1 MLFLYFLTF
10 ENITDMK
17 LRVAK
22 KIAKHNGKGELQY
35 HAEQIA
41 KAGFAVKRAE
51 RRAEKAKAKK
61 A

>member
-1 MLFLYFLTF
+1 
-10 ENITDMK
+10 MK

-51 RRAEKAKAKK
+51 RRIAKSNAKK

>member
-1 MLFLYFLTF
+1 
-10 ENITDMK
+10 MK

-22 KIAKHNGKGELQY
+22 KIAKHNGKGELKY

-41 KAGFAVKRAE
+41 KAGFAVKRSE
-51 RRAEKAKAKK
+51 RRIAKSAKK